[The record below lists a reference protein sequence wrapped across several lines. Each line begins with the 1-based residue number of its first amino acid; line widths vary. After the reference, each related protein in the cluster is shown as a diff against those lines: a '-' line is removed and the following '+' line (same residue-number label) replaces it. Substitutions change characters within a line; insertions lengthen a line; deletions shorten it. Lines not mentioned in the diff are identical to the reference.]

1 MADFDPELAAV
12 AAKFSTEEIAAF
24 GETLLKMKPVQCS
37 RCGAPGET
45 APWSLD
51 AMIRGHR
58 EMTAAE
64 FRGCAIGPC
73 LRAGWTTV
81 SFDDDGD
88 AHLACPDCATREEAA
103 NAKNIQD
110 GAMLIYQQ
118 QHTPGSQN

>member
-1 MADFDPELAAV
+1 MADLDPELAAV

-73 LRAGWTTV
+73 YALAG
-81 SFDDDGD
+81 
-88 AHLACPDCATREEAA
+88 R
-103 NAKNIQD
+103 Q
-110 GAMLIYQQ
+110 
-118 QHTPGSQN
+118 